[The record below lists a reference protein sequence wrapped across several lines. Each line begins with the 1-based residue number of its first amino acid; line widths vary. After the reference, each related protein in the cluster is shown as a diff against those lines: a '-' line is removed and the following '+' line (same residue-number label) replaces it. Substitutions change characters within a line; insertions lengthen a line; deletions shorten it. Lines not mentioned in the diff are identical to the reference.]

1 MLNEN
6 EKCQASV
13 KYPSPVGPVAELREV
28 APPPPQPQPP
38 KSNPPLMKNLSN
50 AHANQCTAVC
60 MKIRKKIQLFIK
72 VNLIS
77 EIFQKEGLCPLVI

>member
-6 EKCQASV
+6 VKCQACV
-13 KYPSPVGPVAELREV
+13 KCPSPTGTAAELKEV
-28 APPPPQPQPP
+28 APPQPQPP

-60 MKIRKKIQLFIK
+60 MKIRRKIHLFVK

-77 EIFQKEGLCPLVI
+77 EFFQKEGLCPLVI

>member
-13 KYPSPVGPVAELREV
+13 KCPSPVGPAAELREV
-28 APPPPQPQPP
+28 APPPPQPP
-38 KSNPPLMKNLSN
+38 KSNPPLMKNLSS
-50 AHANQCTAVC
+50 AHANQCIAVC
-60 MKIRKKIQLFIK
+60 MKIRRKIHLFMK

>member
-6 EKCQASV
+6 VKCQACV
-13 KYPSPVGPVAELREV
+13 KCPSPVGPAAELKEV
-28 APPPPQPQPP
+28 APPPTQLQPP

-60 MKIRKKIQLFIK
+60 MKIRRKNHFFMK